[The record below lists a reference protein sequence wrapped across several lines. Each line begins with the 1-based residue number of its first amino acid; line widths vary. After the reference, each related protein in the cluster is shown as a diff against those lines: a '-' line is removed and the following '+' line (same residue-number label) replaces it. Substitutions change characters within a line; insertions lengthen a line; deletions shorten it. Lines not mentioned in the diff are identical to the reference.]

1 MNVNLKYGSLFC
13 RRMFALVAGV
23 APFVGFCAVRT
34 VTIDSAANAYPTE
47 DIELDSGSRVEVK
60 YSYRGGAKT
69 MKEALID
76 KIKVN
81 SMSDS
86 SEPYVAFVVDGDG
99 LKNDVDFRD
108 QPYLWLSSPKRGNAW
123 ESSKYNVLV
132 GIFEPYNNTYKFG
145 YGGTSWTGESGIL
158 VTNLVDN
165 PVTGAPRNIVVRG
178 KGTTCFTKV
187 SKAVCTLTGTV
198 SVEDGADF
206 CTATS
211 FALANMTRLV
221 FNDGTRF
228 VVKSTS
234 TVLPAGLEVAVDGTV
249 SFYVSGGS
257 GVPAVTVN
265 GNLTGSGTLQLTDQG
280 GIQIN
285 GTNNT
290 FTGKLIA
297 KNATST
303 VTQLVGIGNGK
314 NFSWNGSE
322 ISSTGYGSRVVLNAD
337 SNVTFSA
344 AITTVDRLVKQGKG
358 TLTLANP
365 PDRSAA
371 VQNNLPAWEIEG
383 GTVALGTAPSGALSG
398 LMTLG
403 WGAGFDACG
412 KSATAYLPSGYGKV
426 ANTGGEGLLLQ
437 GGWTNDVVFSGAL
450 ACPAV
455 VEALG
460 GTTWRLTEK
469 TSLADNLEIR
479 SGTAAMGA
487 FFATDHDVTVG
498 EAATLKFNADDY
510 WHRKTLKGLKVDFWD
525 LAGKLSSGTHPE
537 WLEAAQ
543 ETSESPLP
551 MYSTDM
557 TEFPRV
563 QNGDNVNGSDKDCPF
578 AKVLGA
584 YNATKY
590 GTDPNYFAAVFSGF
604 LHIEKAGT
612 YQFRMRA
619 DDSGVIWLDNE
630 QIIKISFGTSGNLSS
645 VVSRNLT
652 AGDHPFKVLFGEESG
667 WEVVMVEIKG
677 PDVPDWR
684 CVPVSMLKP
693 CIDNGI
699 RLGALKG
706 SGTIALEPNGQWPV
720 EMPTDEFAGQ
730 VLVDGNTKPETSGT
744 LALSSATLNFDNG
757 WSVDGTNWTLCG
769 AAVFDSTLGRT
780 AIRATPGAATQN
792 GGVNTSNPIP
802 VTGPWSVEFDFS
814 AVDPFSGSNIG
825 DGFVIVLHNGGA
837 NQTTGGLF
845 QYTEASKR
853 INCDSAYG
861 IQCFINRDWNYSVWM
876 KNGNAYA
883 AAGGFETNTTRF
895 TMNKIKN
902 HPMHMKMEYDG
913 REKMIVTYAVDDI
926 VLARTNAC
934 AGADLAALFPNG
946 ARLGVWAANGAAY
959 ASACINNLTLTLP
972 GVTDAIRPEFG
983 GTLELKGGVLTVV
996 GHPDGVLSGKLAVT
1010 GAATLSSEVALNM
1023 TSSSWTF
1030 TPGTGMLSVSG
1041 SCRLADFV
1049 TVELAGEAPK
1059 GQTILADFSAI
1070 DCELPT
1076 AILGAGYPKKLSLS
1090 WLGRQLYLDRAGGM
1104 VLIFK

>member
-1 MNVNLKYGSLFC
+1 MKRLLLLLAG
-13 RRMFALVAGV
+13 FAPV
-23 APFVGFCAVRT
+23 VGLCAATT
-34 VTIDSAANAYPTE
+34 VTIDSAANAYPE
-47 DIELDSGSRVEVK
+47 NDIVLDSGSKVVVT

-81 SMSDS
+81 PTTDGTD
-86 SEPYVAFVVDGDG
+86 PYVAFVVDGEG
-99 LKNDVDFRD
+99 LNNDVDFSE
-108 QPYLWLSSPKRGNAW
+108 QPHLWLSSPVRG
-123 ESSKYNVLV
+123 SSWQSTMYNVLV
-132 GIFEPYNNTYKFG
+132 GVFEPYDNTYKFG

-221 FNDGTRF
+221 FNNGTRF

-234 TVLPAGLEVAVDGTV
+234 TALPAGLEVAVDGTV

-314 NFSWNGSE
+314 DFSWNGSE
-322 ISSTGYGSRVVLNAD
+322 ISSTGYGSRVVLNTD

-344 AITTVDRLVKQGKG
+344 VITTVDRLVKQGKG
-358 TLTLANP
+358 TLTLVNP

-371 VQNNLPAWEIEG
+371 VQKNIPAWEIEG
-383 GTVALGTAPSGALSG
+383 GTVALGAAPSVALSG

-412 KSATAYLPSGYGKV
+412 QSTTAYLPSGYGTV
-426 ANTGGEGLLLQ
+426 ANTGGEGLRLQ
-437 GGWTNDVVFSGAL
+437 GGWTNDLVFAGTLACPCEVALTGGMDWRLKEGVVFSNDVKL
-450 ACPAV
+450 AQGRAV
-455 VEALG
+455 VE
-460 GTTWRLTEK
+460 
-469 TSLADNLEIR
+469 S
-479 SGTAAMGA
+479 
-487 FFATDHDVTVG
+487 FVATPRAVEVAS
-498 EAATLKFNADDY
+498 AATLAFNADAY
-510 WHRKTLKGLKVDFWD
+510 LERQELTGLKLDIWNMVSTY
-525 LAGKLSSGTHPE
+525 AGQHAVY
-537 WLEAAQ
+537 LEECLKKASTAG
-543 ETSESPLP
+543 PNV
-551 MYSTDM
+551 STDM
-557 TEFPRV
+557 ALFERL
-563 QNGDNVNGSDKDCPF
+563 QNGDNVNGSSKDCPF
-578 AKVLGA
+578 AKIL
-584 YNATKY
+584 KK
-590 GTDPNYFAAVFSGF
+590 DSPDYFVAVFNGY
-604 LHIEKAGT
+604 LHIEQAGT

-619 DDSGVIWLDNE
+619 DDSGVVWLNGE
-630 QIIKISFGTSGNLSS
+630 QIIKISYGNSGNLSS

-652 AGDHPFKVLFGEESG
+652 AGDHPFKVLFGEEGG

-677 PDVPDWR
+677 PDVPDWQ

-693 CIDNGI
+693 CVDNGI

-706 SGTIALEPNGQWPV
+706 SGTIALEPNGQWPA
-720 EMPTDEFAGQ
+720 EMPTDEFAGR

-744 LALSSATLNFDNG
+744 LALSSATLKFDNG
-757 WSVDGTNWTLCG
+757 WSADGTNWTLCG
-769 AAVFDSTLGRT
+769 AAKFDPTLGGSGT
-780 AIRATPGAATQN
+780 IRATPGAARQN
-792 GGVNTSNPIP
+792 GGINTTHPIP

-814 AVDPFSGSNIG
+814 AVEPFSGTNIG
-825 DGFVIVLHNGGA
+825 DGFVIVLHNGWEK
-837 NQTTGGLF
+837 QTTGGLF
-845 QYTEASKR
+845 QYTEGDQR
-853 INCDSAYG
+853 IYCDSAYG

-876 KNGNAYA
+876 KDGKAYA
-883 AAGGFETNTTRF
+883 DAGGFETNSTRF
-895 TMNKIKN
+895 TMTKIKN

-913 REKMIVTYAVDDI
+913 SEKLIVSYAVDDI
-926 VLARTNAC
+926 FLARTNAC

-946 ARLGVWAANGAAY
+946 ATLGIWAANGDAY
-959 ASACINNLTLTLP
+959 ASACIDNVKLTLP
-972 GVTDAIRPEFG
+972 GTTDAVRPEFG
-983 GTLELKGGVLTVV
+983 GTLALMGGDITTVGV
-996 GHPDGVLSGKLAVT
+996 DDGVLSGALAIK
-1010 GAATLSSEVALNM
+1010 GAATLAAEAPLDV
-1023 TSSSWTF
+1023 TSSTWTF
-1030 TPGTGMLSVSG
+1030 DAGNGSLAFSG
-1041 SCRLADFV
+1041 ACRFADSV
-1049 TVELAGEAPK
+1049 TVELTGVAPK
-1059 GQTILADFSAI
+1059 GDTLLADFTGTTG
-1070 DCELPT
+1070 DLPT
-1076 AILGAGYPKKLSLS
+1076 VTLGAGYPRKLSLE
-1090 WLGRQLYLDRAGGM
+1090 WKGRQLYLNRAGGL
-1104 VLIFK
+1104 VLLFK